1 LKKALLLVSFGLL
14 SLMGCG
20 SEEIRPDESESIRSE
35 STPSIGHNATDSVLA
50 EAYAACSQRG
60 EEAKNCAY
68 HLWQAELMDLRPGSS
83 NTDTHLAAV
92 DDVFR
97 RHYPSAAALNP
108 QFEQRFWA
116 WYWGAWWKE
125 QPRDRIGRME
135 QCGLFSTEDA
145 QKRCEE
151 WAPRA
156 WKWLIGRKGGLPE

>member
-1 LKKALLLVSFGLL
+1 MWLALS
-14 SLMGCG
+14 GCS
-20 SEEIRPDESESIRSE
+20 SEEEHPEKTEPLRAESV
-35 STPSIGHNATDSVLA
+35 PSASQNSTDSVLA

-68 HLWQAELMDLRPGSS
+68 HLWQAELMSLRPGSS
-83 NTDTHLAAV
+83 NTDAHLDAV
-92 DDVFR
+92 DEVFR

-108 QFEQRFWA
+108 QFGERFWA

-125 QPRDRIGRME
+125 QPRERIGRIE
-135 QCGLFSTEDA
+135 QCGLFATEDA